1 MNYMDLMD
9 KKELT
14 KKNWALLYIPY
25 GSIIHAL
32 TYISE
37 NTTQM
42 QVRTN
47 AYINEALA
55 RNSQGIGDTIS
66 ILSIKRARK
75 PTVKEFIRTIT
86 NKYKFYETY
95 TSFEEMIKLDFRD
108 TEDADIFISNSPLLL
123 DLFEVV
129 EIKND

>member
-1 MNYMDLMD
+1 MDLMD

-42 QVRTN
+42 KVRTN

-55 RNSQGIGDTIS
+55 RNSQGIGDTIAV
-66 ILSIKRARK
+66 LSIKRARK
-75 PTVKEFIRTIT
+75 PTVKEFIKTIT
-86 NKYKFYETY
+86 NKYKFDETY